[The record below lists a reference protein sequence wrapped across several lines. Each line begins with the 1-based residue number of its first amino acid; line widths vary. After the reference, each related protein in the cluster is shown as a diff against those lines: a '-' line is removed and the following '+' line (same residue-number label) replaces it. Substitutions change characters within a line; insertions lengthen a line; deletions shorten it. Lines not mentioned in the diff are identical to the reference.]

1 MVIISS
7 EVSGGRKNDWVQVEN
22 VQQDQQDHVL
32 RGDQMIDTITGITS
46 YLGVTSAKIF
56 AGVCPYKDDSS

>member
-7 EVSGGRKNDWVQVEN
+7 EVSEGRKNDWIRVES

-46 YLGVTSAKIF
+46 YLGITSAKIF
-56 AGVCPYKDDSS
+56 TGVCPYKDNSL